1 MLFIFQ
7 PESEPKRDK
16 DVDSRVREN
25 ILESEGCSKDAKR
38 KVSAEEK
45 VDGKSFGCT
54 STNIGEELDDSDWEE
69 GSIPISNSAGDHE
82 VTIELNETP
91 DSTRKKRIRRAS
103 AEDKVNQKFSFG
115 IYIGIFVMTIF
126 LC

>member
-7 PESEPKRDK
+7 AESEPKRDK
-16 DVDSRVREN
+16 DVDSRVRRN

-38 KVSAEEK
+38 KVSAEGK
-45 VDGKSFGCT
+45 VDGESLGCT
-54 STNIGEELDDSDWEE
+54 STDIREELDDSDWEE
-69 GSIPISNSAGDHE
+69 GSIPVSNSAGDHE

-91 DSTRKKRIRRAS
+91 DSARKKRIRRAS
-103 AEDKVNQKFSFG
+103 AEDKVNQRFSFG
-115 IYIGIFVMTIF
+115 IYIGIFVMTNF